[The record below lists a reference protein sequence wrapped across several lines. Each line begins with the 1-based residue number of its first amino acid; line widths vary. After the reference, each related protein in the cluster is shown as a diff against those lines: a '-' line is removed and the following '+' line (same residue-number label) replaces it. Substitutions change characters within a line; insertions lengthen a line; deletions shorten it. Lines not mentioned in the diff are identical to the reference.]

1 MEQIKC
7 KFSLF
12 DEGRKYTGH
21 HRNYILESARK
32 VCYAPA
38 TREGISLRE
47 KLGYLGHGRRQL
59 AGKLTLGEVETVKLP
74 DGTTLVVEN
83 VPSNVTTHFEIHE
96 DGTVEHTQDILE
108 SAPGKVVSGLNRSMV
123 GGFSW
128 AMGGR
133 DGGAIGA
140 TNVTGFEG
148 FDYVMNPGFS
158 ANRGYIL
165 ESADGPTREMILESI
180 HKAGVEEK
188 EAEKW
193 LQHWAA
199 SNQLEL
205 LTLQDRLAEAEIYE
219 DALRA
224 DLEAKQATVIDLIS
238 QVTNA
243 LTTLEDTE
251 AKRRKVI
258 LEGASKSAIVIPEN
272 VVDALLSM
280 SNEADFYTLVG
291 FFESAKRVDLDGL
304 PIGDHDPHY
313 IKGGYVPKK
322 PAGPPEYGSA
332 LAGYEFD
339 D

>member
-7 KFSLF
+7 KFNLF
-12 DEGRKYTGH
+12 QEGRKYTGH

-32 VCYAPA
+32 VCYDPA

-59 AGKLTLGEVETVKLP
+59 AGKLALGEVETVKLP
-74 DGTTLVVEN
+74 DGSTIIVEN

-108 SAPGKVVSGLNRSMV
+108 SAPGKVVSGLNRSKV

-140 TNVTGFEG
+140 THVNGFEG
-148 FDYVMNPGFS
+148 YDYVMNPGFS

-180 HKAGVEEK
+180 HQAGVEEK

-199 SNQLEL
+199 SSQLEL
-205 LTLQDRLAEAEIYE
+205 LTLQDRIVQAEIFE

-224 DLEAKQATVIDLIS
+224 QLEEKAFSLTEIESKLTEAL
-238 QVTNA
+238 NA
-243 LTTLEDTE
+243 LEDTE
-251 AKRRKVI
+251 AKRRRIV

-272 VVDALLSM
+272 VVNALLGM

-291 FFESAKRVDLDGL
+291 FFEAAKRVDLDGL

-313 IKGGYVPKK
+313 VRGGYSSRRDPKN
-322 PAGPPEYGSA
+322 PEYGSA
-332 LAGYEFD
+332 MAGYEFD
-339 D
+339 